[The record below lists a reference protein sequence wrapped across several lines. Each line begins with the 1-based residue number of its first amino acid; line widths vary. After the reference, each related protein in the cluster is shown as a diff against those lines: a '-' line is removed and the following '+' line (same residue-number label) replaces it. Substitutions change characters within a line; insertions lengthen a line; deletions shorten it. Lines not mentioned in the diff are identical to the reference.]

1 MSLSEKQVA
10 DYGEYVPI
18 SVKTKQNQQPKKHHK
33 TALHV
38 CMYVCIPNYYQR
50 LITSREKKA
59 TGGEEPR
66 GRFPFNVFLACSRF
80 SR

>member
-18 SVKTKQNQQPKKHHK
+18 SVKTKENQQPNKHHK

-38 CMYVCIPNYYQR
+38 CMYVCIPNYYQW
-50 LITSREKKA
+50 LITSREKRRLMERNQGDA
-59 TGGEEPR
+59 
-66 GRFPFNVFLACSRF
+66 FLLTYF
-80 SR
+80 